1 MNSLR
6 DINGVKMKYTTEHD
20 IIAQLETTL
29 MTLDEHAETL
39 ESQKRHIE
47 NDLRMQIEIKA
58 EDKASGLSNEKK
70 RQIAYEEIADC
81 NEELQ
86 GIISELRDIR
96 HEHRFIKIELGN
108 EGRAYALKVGGVSL

>member
-6 DINGVKMKYTTEHD
+6 DINGVKMKYATEHD
-20 IIAQLETTL
+20 IIAQLETQL
-29 MTLDEHAETL
+29 MTLDEQAETL
-39 ESQKRHIE
+39 ESQKRRLE

-86 GIISELRDIR
+86 GIISELRYIR
-96 HEHRFIKIELGN
+96 HEQRFIKIESSS
-108 EGRAYALKVGGVSL
+108 EKSIKKSKRFK

>member
-1 MNSLR
+1 MN
-6 DINGVKMKYTTEHD
+6 YATEHD

-29 MTLDEHAETL
+29 MSLDEHIDTL

-70 RQIAYEEIADC
+70 RQIAYEELADC

-86 GIISELRDIR
+86 DFISELRDIR
-96 HEHRFIKIELGN
+96 HEQKFIRIELGN
-108 EGRAYALKVGGVSL
+108 EGRAYALKVAGLKEVPY